1 LFIHRDSV
9 VQIWKLETVIP
20 AIVGSSGSWRNSA
33 NTNVNA
39 WKAECLIDYCAENR
53 AETGSIDMNRSV
65 KLIFIAVFDVRTVMI
80 LERNI
85 AISAMTA
92 CLSTM
97 EKGASAEQILEF
109 LGRNVFDA

>member
-1 LFIHRDSV
+1 
-9 VQIWKLETVIP
+9 
-20 AIVGSSGSWRNSA
+20 
-33 NTNVNA
+33 
-39 WKAECLIDYCAENR
+39 
-53 AETGSIDMNRSV
+53 
-65 KLIFIAVFDVRTVMI
+65 MI